1 MLYMETLP
9 HLSKPFF
16 AKKIEGDSVMEKLK
30 LMIVT
35 FAALAFLLVPAI
47 SSAFT
52 LDVPEVTQLTDEE
65 MLDIKGGHTV
75 MWGYTFLSNSP
86 MGNVNV
92 NINGSFGNCYIVS
105 NHYWYGNYFYES
117 DDDSSPSQ
125 CLNLPPQTYS
135 VQGNKYWNGRM
146 WWSQIYYVNVPS
158 PPPSGHQ
165 DIRRDVS
172 LY

>member
-1 MLYMETLP
+1 
-9 HLSKPFF
+9 
-16 AKKIEGDSVMEKLK
+16 MEKIK
-30 LMIVT
+30 IMIVT

-65 MLDIKGGHTV
+65 MQDIKGGHSRI
-75 MWGYTFLSNSP
+75 WGYTFLSYSP

-92 NINGSFGNCYIVS
+92 NINGSFGNCYVVS
-105 NHYWYGNYFYES
+105 RYYSYGNYWYKS
-117 DDDSSPSQ
+117 DDDTSPSECQ
-125 CLNLPPQTYS
+125 NLPPETYR

-146 WWSQIYYVNVPS
+146 YWSSIYYVTVPT
-158 PPPSGHQ
+158 PDPNYPHQ
-165 DIRRDVS
+165 DIKQNIY